1 MFMFLFPA
9 TTLGAA
15 SSDYRLFSDIPCTSN
30 GEALTC
36 FVSRVWTFSQT
47 AILVLAVAVMVIAGV
62 IYMTSAGNPKQVE
75 MSKKLIIGALSG
87 VAVMILG
94 KFFLT
99 KVVGVPWL

>member
-1 MFMFLFPA
+1 MLLFPVTA
-9 TTLGAA
+9 LGATG
-15 SSDYRLFSDIPCTSN
+15 SDYRLFSDIPCTSN

-47 AILVLAVAVMVIAGV
+47 AILVLAVVVVVIAGV